1 MKKCYLDT
9 NVLLCYKNEDS
20 PLLLESKRIIK
31 NLLDK
36 SFIICV
42 SPLIL
47 DEFLHSLQF
56 ITLRKKKIRN
66 IYPLLKE
73 ILQDILKLPRLEI
86 VNPPKTKT
94 GQIKAVSMMENYNL
108 RPRDAY
114 HLLTMLE
121 NKIDI
126 FATFDNDF
134 RKVFKKGIL
143 KKVITNER
151 G

>member
-1 MKKCYLDT
+1 MKRCYLDT
-9 NVLLCYKNEDS
+9 NVLLCFKNEDS
-20 PLLLESKRIIK
+20 PLYLKSKKIIK
-31 NLLDK
+31 NLLDE

-56 ITLRKKKIRN
+56 ILSRNKRNN
-66 IYPLLKE
+66 IYSILGKILK
-73 ILQDILKLPRLEI
+73 DILNLPQLKI
-86 VNPPKTKT
+86 VNPSKTKMA
-94 GQIKAVSMMENYNL
+94 QVKIVSLMKNYFL

-114 HLLTMLE
+114 HLSIMLE
-121 NKIDI
+121 NKIDS

-143 KKVITNER
+143 KPIV
-151 G
+151 